1 MSADYTG
8 VRAAAF
14 FALFALILALETL
27 RPRRRNPMQR
37 RMRWPSNLGLMAIN
51 AAMIG
56 LLPFA
61 AAASAIWAQS
71 RGLGLLHFTVLP
83 PWLEVLA
90 AWLVLDV
97 AIYWQHRALHEVGW
111 LWPLHRVHH
120 TDVELDAT
128 TGVRFHAAE
137 IVLSMAYKCVV
148 VIALGAP
155 LLAVLLFEIALSG
168 LSLFNHANLHLPARL
183 DRMVRMLLVTP
194 DMHRAHHSVHRDE
207 HDSNYGNALSWWDH
221 LFRSYTRVPRDG
233 HAGMRIGLAE
243 FRHATDQRLVA
254 LLKQPMSS

>member
-14 FALFALILALETL
+14 LALFALILALETL
-27 RPRRRNPMQR
+27 RPRRKTPMQR
-37 RMRWPSNLGLMAIN
+37 RLRWPSNLGLMVIN
-51 AAMIG
+51 AAMIA

-71 RGLGLLHFTVLP
+71 RGWGLFHFTGLP
-83 PWLEVLA
+83 AWFELVA
-90 AWLVLDV
+90 AWLILDV
-97 AIYWQHRALHEVGW
+97 AIYWQHRALHEIGW

-168 LSLFNHANLHLPARL
+168 LALFNHANLHLPASLERI
-183 DRMVRMLLVTP
+183 VRMILVTP
-194 DMHRAHHSVHRDE
+194 DMHRAHHSIHRDE

-221 LFRSYTRVPRDG
+221 LFRSYTRAPRDG
-233 HAGMRIGLAE
+233 HETMQIGLAE
-243 FRHATDQRLVA
+243 FRATPDQSLLA
-254 LLKQPMSS
+254 LLRQPVK